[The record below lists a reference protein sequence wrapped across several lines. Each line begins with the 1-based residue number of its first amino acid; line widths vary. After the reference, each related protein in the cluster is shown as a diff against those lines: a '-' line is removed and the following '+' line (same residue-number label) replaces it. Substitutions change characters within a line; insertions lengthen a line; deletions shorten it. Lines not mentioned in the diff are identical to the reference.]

1 MCIRDR
7 LSDAALFHDIGKI
20 GVPDS
25 ILQKPGALTPEERAI
40 IQRHPQQGVDI
51 LRNIDAYQELIPL
64 ILHHHEFY
72 DGRGYPDGTAGDQ
85 VPLEVYILG
94 AADAYDA
101 ITSDRP
107 YRKGRTP
114 LQAAAILREEAG
126 KQFHPQVAVTLA
138 ELAEDGLLE
147 RSARLDEEQVP
158 C

>member
-1 MCIRDR
+1 M
-7 LSDAALFHDIGKI
+7 
-20 GVPDS
+20 
-25 ILQKPGALTPEERAI
+25 QKPGALTPEERAI

-114 LQAAAILREEAG
+114 AQAAEILRSEAG
-126 KQFHPQVAVTLA
+126 KQFHPQVAEVVA
-138 ELAEDGLLE
+138 GMSERGELALEEDAPVPEEAG
-147 RSARLDEEQVP
+147 SA